1 MLCPIS
7 EVSEAG
13 PSSNLP
19 SPLVIMDRALFQK
32 DRAVHPYCITSL
44 SYHSPAPVV
53 SSCSLLHFRKHGR
66 FRLLDIRLR
75 MVLVAKIEMNSL
87 GSLLRFLD
95 DLDRLELDLVIL
107 VILEAVEGAL
117 RVRLGEYLPGLVAYD
132 REICQQATSALRGP
146 MVDDEM
152 GHPPSQLGHIP
163 SSAFPS
169 RRRR

>member
-1 MLCPIS
+1 MPFLAMECILTIHGLVTQTCPPNP
-7 EVSEAG
+7 EVPEAG

-19 SPLVIMDRALFQK
+19 NPLVIVDRALPQK
-32 DRAVHPYCITSL
+32 DRAVHPCCISSL
-44 SYHSPAPVV
+44 SNHSPAPVV

-66 FRLLDIRLR
+66 LRLLDIRLH

-87 GSLLRFLD
+87 GSLLRLLD

-107 VILEAVEGAL
+107 EAGEGAL

-146 MVDDEM
+146 M
-152 GHPPSQLGHIP
+152 
-163 SSAFPS
+163 
-169 RRRR
+169 